1 MKRET
6 LVALE
11 AVISSDSTCS
21 EEQKEQILKACK
33 EFRPEKPRMGTVR
46 QAARILDCHVKTVQR
61 YAAMG
66 ILHAVYITRRKVRYD
81 LNEVERLLIQG
92 VRHEASGC

>member
-1 MKRET
+1 MKKET
-6 LVALE
+6 LTAIS
-11 AVISSDSTCS
+11 AVVNADPTCS

-46 QAARILDCHVKTVQR
+46 QAAKILDCHVKTVQR
-61 YAAMG
+61 YAARG

-92 VRHEASGC
+92 VQHEASGC